1 MDNETVIN
9 IIKGRL
15 SERRFEHSIQ
25 VADTARQ
32 MANRYDAD
40 SAKTYFAGLLHD
52 YGKGMSGPELLRI
65 AGENG
70 LIEDD
75 VELKSPD
82 LLHAPVGAFLLQK
95 DLGINDDEVLDAVR
109 YHTLGRIHMSVLD
122 KIIYLADMIEP
133 GRDFPGIERLRC
145 IAERDLDQAM
155 IVGIDSTLR
164 YCVDRG
170 MLIHPRTI
178 MVRNCL
184 LASLP
189 GGPRL

>member
-1 MDNETVIN
+1 MDNEAVIN

-15 SERRFEHSIQ
+15 SLRRFEHSIQ

-32 MANRYDAD
+32 MAHRFGAD
-40 SAKTYFAGLLHD
+40 PAKAYFAGLVHD
-52 YGKGMSGPELLRI
+52 YGKGISGAELLRI

-70 LIEDD
+70 FIEDD
-75 VELKSPD
+75 VERKSPD
-82 LLHAPVGAFLLQK
+82 LLHAPVGAFLLLR
-95 DLGINDDEVLDAVR
+95 DLGIKDDEVLDAVR
-109 YHTLGRIHMSVLD
+109 YHTLGRIHMSVMD

-164 YCVDRG
+164 HCVERG

-178 MVRNCL
+178 MARNWL

-189 GGPRL
+189 EGLRL